1 MSVEPDDPGAPQA
14 VGGFI
19 SDVED
24 NPPLN
29 HVGLPNINDDSFFSS
44 SAYGFT
50 FAPAAAS
57 QSGVCGDGDPLAITN
72 VGCDMFSIGIG
83 GTGQ

>member
-24 NPPLN
+24 DPPLN

-44 SAYGFT
+44 SAFGYT
-50 FAPAAAS
+50 FAPATA
-57 QSGVCGDGDPLAITN
+57 VCGVGAPLAITN